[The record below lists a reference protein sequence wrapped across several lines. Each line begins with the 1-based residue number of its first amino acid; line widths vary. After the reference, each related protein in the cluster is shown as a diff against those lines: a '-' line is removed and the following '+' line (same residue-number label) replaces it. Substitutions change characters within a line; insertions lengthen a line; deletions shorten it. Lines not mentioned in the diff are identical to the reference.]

1 MRLGG
6 VQAKVDV
13 FVLFPKL
20 RHRQIDNLLA
30 RFGHV

>member
-1 MRLGG
+1 MRLSG

-20 RHRQIDNLLA
+20 RNRQIDNLLSS
-30 RFGHV
+30 FGRV